1 MRALLFISLETEAAE
16 MAEQA
21 PRVNN
26 PCESGR
32 DGRGEATV
40 GEIIRNFGAIG
51 NGRAVLLRP
60 VGWAQEGEG
69 KRKAGG

>member
-1 MRALLFISLETEAAE
+1 MSVRALLFISLETEVAE

-21 PRVNN
+21 RVNN
-26 PCESGR
+26 PC
-32 DGRGEATV
+32 DAMGEGGQATV

-60 VGWAQEGEG
+60 VGWEGKG